1 MNKKILLIIVLSGL
15 IIGLSAH
22 IIRDRMN
29 QLDVVEHQQRLY
41 AIQQG
46 YVPQYNTMEKNSR
59 FKPTGFAGNFLASHF
74 AQTNYD
80 WKQAND
86 FLDKVINDDTEN
98 YELIKRSMILAI
110 GAGDIDVAA
119 SRAEQLLINEPENS
133 FAILILVVKALSD
146 DKLDKALTYLDQMT
160 VGDMTSF
167 VTPLLKGWAYAG
179 LGQYYTEGFN
189 ETPFHA
195 FHKAMIAIY
204 MNKDE
209 DARQII
215 SDIMTIVNLNEMDAE
230 RVADMY
236 VYLDETEKALP
247 IYQGAFIKNSNNKE
261 LHKKIMALQEGDIET
276 VKALSG
282 PVKVGSVRKGAA
294 LAFYDMAY
302 LLYRELS
309 DSSAKIFANMALA
322 LDPQMPAAYLLL
334 SDAATRNERYLEA
347 IGFLEHIPQDHERYM
362 DSQRRIA
369 ELWAEAGETDKA
381 VALLEDLFKAHDD
394 IESLIRIGDLYREEE
409 EFAAALKVYNKAA
422 KQIGEDIPEEYWY
435 LLYARGMTYEREGE
449 WDKAEDDLK
458 AALVYRPNHPY
469 LLNYLGYSWAD
480 QGKKLEESKEL
491 IQRAVSLRPTD
502 GYIVDS
508 LGWVIYMMGDY
519 KEATPYLE
527 RAVELLPY
535 DATIN
540 DHLGD
545 ALWKV
550 GRKTEARFQWERALN
565 ATEDETLAEKIRE
578 KMRFGLDAEVK
589 EAKTEEEKS
598 QDR

>member
-1 MNKKILLIIVLSGL
+1 M
-15 IIGLSAH
+15 
-22 IIRDRMN
+22 
-29 QLDVVEHQQRLY
+29 
-41 AIQQG
+41 
-46 YVPQYNTMEKNSR
+46 
-59 FKPTGFAGNFLASHF
+59 
-74 AQTNYD
+74 
-80 WKQAND
+80 
-86 FLDKVINDDTEN
+86 
-98 YELIKRSMILAI
+98 
-110 GAGDIDVAA
+110 
-119 SRAEQLLINEPENS
+119 
-133 FAILILVVKALSD
+133 
-146 DKLDKALTYLDQMT
+146 
-160 VGDMTSF
+160 
-167 VTPLLKGWAYAG
+167 
-179 LGQYYTEGFN
+179 
-189 ETPFHA
+189 
-195 FHKAMIAIY
+195 
-204 MNKDE
+204 
-209 DARQII
+209 
-215 SDIMTIVNLNEMDAE
+215 
-230 RVADMY
+230 
-236 VYLDETEKALP
+236 
-247 IYQGAFIKNSNNKE
+247 
-261 LHKKIMALQEGDIET
+261 
-276 VKALSG
+276 
-282 PVKVGSVRKGAA
+282 
-294 LAFYDMAY
+294 
-302 LLYRELS
+302 
-309 DSSAKIFANMALA
+309 
-322 LDPQMPAAYLLL
+322 
-334 SDAATRNERYLEA
+334 
-347 IGFLEHIPQDHERYM
+347 
-362 DSQRRIA
+362 
-369 ELWAEAGETDKA
+369 
-381 VALLEDLFKAHDD
+381 EDLFKAHDD